1 MLLFDDLILLSGLA
15 AQQFWITALA
25 VLAAGLVRGFT
36 GFGLSAVMM
45 AAIASLIPP
54 VELIPLCI
62 VLETTAG
69 IAMFRGGLA
78 HADMTVVWRLTIGS
92 AIGVPVGL
100 LATMAIDP
108 ELSKIVAL
116 LIVLSL
122 TVGQLLRLRPRFLTT
137 QAGLLPCGF
146 AAGIITGLASVGG
159 MLVALLVLARD
170 TDAKTMRAS
179 LVMFLF
185 IGMLITLVYLMFY
198 DLLDRQVL
206 LRSAIFAPVVV
217 LGTLLGSALFRPAFT
232 HLYKTSCL
240 MLLIILCVVGL
251 ARQFVFS

>member
-1 MLLFDDLILLSGLA
+1 MFDDLILLSGLT

-36 GFGLSAVMM
+36 GFGLSAIMM
-45 AAIASLIPP
+45 AAIASVIPP
-54 VELIPLCI
+54 IELIPLCI
-62 VLETTAG
+62 VLETAAG
-69 IAMFRGGLA
+69 IAMFRSGLA
-78 HADMTVVWRLTIGS
+78 HADMAVVWRLTIGS
-92 AIGVPVGL
+92 AVGVPVGL

-108 ELSKIVAL
+108 DISKIVAL

-122 TVGQLLRLRPRFLTT
+122 TIGQLLRVRPRFFTT

-146 AAGIITGLASVGG
+146 VSGIVTGLASVGG

-185 IGMLITLVYLMFY
+185 IGMLITLVYLLFY
-198 DLLDRQVL
+198 DLIDRQVL
-206 LRSAIFAPVVV
+206 QRSLIYSPIVV
-217 LGTLLGSALFRPAFT
+217 LGTFLGTALFRPSFT
-232 HLYKTSCL
+232 DLYKTSCL
-240 MLLIILCVVGL
+240 VLLIILCMVGL
-251 ARQFVFS
+251 AKQFLFS